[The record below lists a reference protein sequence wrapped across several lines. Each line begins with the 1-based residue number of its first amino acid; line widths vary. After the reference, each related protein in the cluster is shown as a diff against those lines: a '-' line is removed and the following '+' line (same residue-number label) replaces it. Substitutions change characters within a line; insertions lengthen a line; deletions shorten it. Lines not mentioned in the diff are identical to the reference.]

1 MKQNKKILIIAPHG
15 DDELNLIGTIAQ
27 RFVKNNYEIHLVIV
41 TNGDYN
47 SSVRAQRYQETMT
60 VAKQLGISQV
70 VFLGYGDTPA
80 FDGVHTY
87 HTPNGEIFVSP
98 AGQSATY
105 GVENEKD
112 YSFQKNGIHHSYCR
126 ENVKADLKDCICE
139 INADMMICV
148 DFDEHADHRMTSLLF
163 DEVMC
168 ELLRTTDYRPVV
180 LKKFAYAGVW
190 FGSEDYYHNPMRE
203 TVLTPEEYY
212 PYSPAREIRVDVQK
226 KYYPVFYKHSKLYRL
241 CQIYQSQYVTEHFT
255 RMVNADALY
264 FFRDTSNLALRA
276 NVTVSSG
283 EKKYLNDFKLIDLR
297 RINESK
303 QDIIQRYDCYTWV
316 PDSTDSE
323 RKAIFR
329 FSTPV
334 TVREIQFYFPYE
346 ACFRPQEM
354 VITVNDLSMVW
365 NVENS
370 IDGVFTLP
378 QALSQVNQVEIR
390 ITKGAPG
397 CGISEIEIF
406 DHVSCFPWDQVPLK
420 PFNPKKLSRYR
431 PGSSFVP
438 VAEKKLHLLQQF
450 IRYDLKGNGLKYYF
464 TRIIKRF
471 KK

>member
-1 MKQNKKILIIAPHG
+1 MQNRILLIAPHG
-15 DDELNLIGTIAQ
+15 DDEINLLGTTAAY
-27 RFVKNNYEIHLVIV
+27 FNKNKYEMQLLLV

-47 SSVRAQRYQETMT
+47 QTITEKRHSETMT
-60 VAKQLGISQV
+60 VIKKMGFSKV
-70 VFLGYGDTPA
+70 TFLGYGDDPA
-80 FDGVHTY
+80 FDGKHTY
-87 HTPNGEIFVSP
+87 HTSNGEQYISP
-98 AGQSATY
+98 AGHSATY
-105 GVENEKD
+105 CVNGKVD
-112 YSFQKNGIHHSYCR
+112 YAYQIRGEHSSYCR
-126 ENVKADLKDCICE
+126 ESVKRDMKDYIISE
-139 INADMMICV
+139 KPEMIICV
-148 DFDEHADHRMTSLLF
+148 DFDEHADHRMTSILF
-163 DEVMC
+163 DEIMC
-168 ELLRTTDYRPVV
+168 EFLRETEYRPIV
-180 LKKFAYAGVW
+180 LKKYAYAGVW

-334 TVREIQFYFPYE
+334 TVREIHFYFPYE

-370 IDGVFTLP
+370 IDGIFTLP

-406 DHVSCFPWDQVPLK
+406 DHVSCFPWNQVPLK

-438 VAEKKLHLLQQF
+438 VAEKKLHLLHQF

-464 TRIIKRF
+464 TRILKRF